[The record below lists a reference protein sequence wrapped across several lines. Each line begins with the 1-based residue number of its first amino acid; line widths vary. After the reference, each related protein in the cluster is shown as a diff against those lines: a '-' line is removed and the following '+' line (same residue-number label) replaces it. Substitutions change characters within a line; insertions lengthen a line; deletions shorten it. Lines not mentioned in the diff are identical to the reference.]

1 MTECCT
7 FGWVVRFHHA
17 PLINIGV
24 YMLYDIKQLVEKKK
38 DPKNPDANIV
48 VPIKYLEFLLS
59 IIEDKEM
66 RDLDVLFCDCCLGGV
81 HRPKDKIFFI

>member
-1 MTECCT
+1 
-7 FGWVVRFHHA
+7 
-17 PLINIGV
+17 
-24 YMLYDIKQLVEKKK
+24 MLYDIKQLVEKKK

-48 VPIKYLEFLLS
+48 VPIKYLEYLLN